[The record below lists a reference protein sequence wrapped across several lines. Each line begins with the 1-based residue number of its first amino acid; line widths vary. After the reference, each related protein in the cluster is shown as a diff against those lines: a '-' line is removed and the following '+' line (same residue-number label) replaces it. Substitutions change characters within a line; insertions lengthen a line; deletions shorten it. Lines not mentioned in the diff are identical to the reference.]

1 MPDALPCALAILAA
15 FAAGSIPWGLLLTKW
30 VAGVD
35 VRTIGSG
42 NVGATNVS
50 RALGRKWF
58 FVVFALDA
66 AKGALPVI
74 FFPALAG
81 HPGAEWLRVACG
93 LAAVLGHVFNPFL
106 AFKGGKGV
114 ATAAGVI
121 LALEWLPALA
131 ALGVF
136 LVVLAIFRYVSLAS
150 ICAAVALAPLTYL
163 LGPSAEVVVFS
174 VLAASVVVLRHRANL
189 GRIAN
194 GSEPRIFAK
203 KETAGD

>member
-1 MPDALPCALAILAA
+1 MSDALPSALAVLAA
-15 FAAGSIPWGLLLTKW
+15 FAAGSIPWGLLLAKW

-66 AKGALPVI
+66 GKGALPVL

-81 HPGAEWLRVACG
+81 HPGADWLRVACG

-121 LALEWLPALA
+121 LALDPRPAVA

-136 LVVLAIFRYVSLAS
+136 LLVLVLFRYVSLAS
-150 ICAAVALAPLTYL
+150 ICAAVALAPLML
-163 LGPSAEVVVFS
+163 LFGLSMEVVVFA

-189 GRIAN
+189 GRIAK
-194 GSEPRIFAK
+194 GSEPRVFAK
-203 KETAGD
+203 KETADV